1 MIDYVSEMVSAVRG
15 ARQYFPMD
23 RDERVKAN
31 IRLGREFG
39 YGLGADWPSVCQHT
53 YGSMIVANSLDS
65 VGVAID
71 MHDWHDAVKAGVE
84 LQKHGINNRNRPGQS
99 TPQA

>member
-1 MIDYVSEMVSAVRG
+1 MATMKPVNDYVSEMVSAVRG

-23 RDERVKAN
+23 REERIKAN

-39 YGLGADWPSVCQHT
+39 YGLGDDWVSVCQHT

-71 MHDWHDAVKAGVE
+71 MKDWHAAVESGVK
-84 LQKHGINNRNRPGQS
+84 LQRK
-99 TPQA
+99 